1 MSKHRMKN
9 VSYDE
14 DDLDDEY
21 DSLDPEQEEYLEECT
36 TEVSNQ
42 LRSGEPSIM
51 ATRAEVQ
58 EALWHYYNDVEK
70 SVNYL
75 RNKKMKE
82 IKKKQSAPAPAPK
95 VQKRT
100 TGKQWIGY
108 LSCFECWKRCFSFQ
122 RGWALVSS
130 FILFL

>member
-36 TEVSNQ
+36 TEVSNK
-42 LRSGEPSIM
+42 LRSGEPSVM

-75 RNKKMKE
+75 RSM
-82 IKKKQSAPAPAPK
+82 SLHLLGSPLLDS
-95 VQKRT
+95 
-100 TGKQWIGY
+100 GIGCI
-108 LSCFECWKRCFSFQ
+108 SRRFQ
-122 RGWALVSS
+122 GVM
-130 FILFL
+130 